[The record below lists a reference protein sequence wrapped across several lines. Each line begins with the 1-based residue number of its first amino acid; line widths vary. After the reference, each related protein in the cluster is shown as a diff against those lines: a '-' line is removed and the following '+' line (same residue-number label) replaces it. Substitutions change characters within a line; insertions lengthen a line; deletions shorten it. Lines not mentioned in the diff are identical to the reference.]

1 LLSVAVDAIVT
12 IIFTRV
18 CRIGRVVRRIGRVG
32 WGRGRVGW
40 SIGRT
45 RSVLVHEHGEGT
57 LEVIDSLRCGHGRTR
72 SSLEHGLLAACRL
85 LLILVTINQ

>member
-18 CRIGRVVRRIGRVG
+18 VCRVGRVVRRIGRI
-32 WGRGRVGW
+32 GW

-45 RSVLVHEHGEGT
+45 RSVLGHENGDGT
-57 LEVIDSLRCGHGRTR
+57 FEVIDSVRCGHGRTR
-72 SSLEHGLLAACRL
+72 SGLEHGLLAACRL
-85 LLILVTINQ
+85 LLLLVTINQ